1 MAYVA
6 LYREWRPQKF
16 SEVVGQ
22 VHVTRTLI
30 NALKQGRISHAY
42 LFCGPRGTGKTSIA
56 KILAKAVNCLES
68 QAGEPCNQCANCQ
81 SINQG
86 GSLDVLEIDAASNR
100 GIDEIRDLRE
110 RVQFVP
116 SGGRFRVYII
126 DEVHMLTTEAFNA
139 LLKTLEEPP
148 GHVIFVLATT
158 EAHKLPAT
166 ILSRCQ
172 RFDFHRISRADL
184 LERLRL
190 VAKNNNITVTEE
202 ALAVMVQAAE
212 GGLRDALSLL
222 DQCIGFTD
230 GVIEIEDVNQVL
242 GTVSEELLAQV
253 VSALKQN
260 DAGALIRLVA
270 LVIEQGKDIRKFVR
284 DLIGYFR
291 DLLLLKLGARTEQLA
306 VVSASESL
314 ISQANLWQ
322 TEQLIGLIRFFTQL
336 ETDLK
341 WAIQPRWMLEAA
353 LIEAAEQ
360 QGVDRI
366 GELERRIES
375 LEQVRPT
382 GLKLEPGLKES
393 PAGRVQPPGKPQW
406 PEPEPTKRR
415 GETGPARQPE
425 KAEPQETSETL
436 RIPEP
441 PEKAETP
448 RTSKQEPPG
457 SLEPP
462 GIPGSFG
469 LGASGSPGSPES
481 PAPAAQ
487 ADASASSAAAFKAEG
502 NQELDLNGIKRQWKP
517 FLEVLRKRN
526 IALQALL
533 LEAEPVEWREGV
545 LRLAFRKGCN
555 FHQQKVE
562 EPGNKT
568 LVEELLGSTFHQPLR
583 LCCQMQD
590 DANVPRET
598 RRGNQEGPNSDPE
611 SDPWQEPLVQAAV
624 EIFGAERVK
633 LTDED

>member
-30 NALKQGRISHAY
+30 NALKQSRISHAY

-56 KILAKAVNCLES
+56 KILAKAVNCLEA
-68 QAGEPCNQCANCQ
+68 QDGEPCNQCANCL

-230 GVIEIEDVNQVL
+230 ETIEIEDVNQVL

-253 VSALKQN
+253 VSTLKQN
-260 DAGALIRLVA
+260 DAGALIRLA
-270 LVIEQGKDIRKFVR
+270 ATVIEQGKDIRKFVR

-291 DLLLLKLGARTEQLA
+291 DLLLLKLGARTDQLA
-306 VVSASESL
+306 VALASENL
-314 ISQANLWQ
+314 ISQANQWQ

-360 QGVDRI
+360 QGMDRI

-375 LEQVRPT
+375 LEQGQPT
-382 GLKLEPGLKES
+382 SLKLEPGLKES
-393 PAGRVQPPGKPQW
+393 PAGRGQPSGKPQRT
-406 PEPEPTKRR
+406 EPVPPKQRGKTEAPGQLKKSEP
-415 GETGPARQPE
+415 
-425 KAEPQETSETL
+425 S
-436 RIPEP
+436 
-441 PEKAETP
+441 ETP
-448 RTSKQEPPG
+448 RPSNSEPP
-457 SLEPP
+457 
-462 GIPGSFG
+462 
-469 LGASGSPGSPES
+469 ASGSSES
-481 PAPAAQ
+481 PVQPAQ
-487 ADASASSAAAFKAEG
+487 TDASVHSAAAVKTEG
-502 NQELDLNGIKRQWKP
+502 DQELDLNGIKRQWKP

-545 LRLAFRKGCN
+545 LCLAFRKGRN
-555 FHQQKVE
+555 FHRQKVE

-568 LVEELLGSTFHQPLR
+568 LVEELLGQICHQSLQ

-590 DANVPRET
+590 DWEAVRET
-598 RRGNQEGPNSDPE
+598 PRGSEEEP
-611 SDPWQEPLVQAAV
+611 DPWQEPLVQAAV
-624 EIFGAERVK
+624 KVFGAERVK
-633 LTDED
+633 LTDND

>member
-1 MAYVA
+1 
-6 LYREWRPQKF
+6 
-16 SEVVGQ
+16 
-22 VHVTRTLI
+22 
-30 NALKQGRISHAY
+30 
-42 LFCGPRGTGKTSIA
+42 
-56 KILAKAVNCLES
+56 
-68 QAGEPCNQCANCQ
+68 
-81 SINQG
+81 
-86 GSLDVLEIDAASNR
+86 
-100 GIDEIRDLRE
+100 
-110 RVQFVP
+110 
-116 SGGRFRVYII
+116 
-126 DEVHMLTTEAFNA
+126 MLTTEAFNA

-190 VAKNNNITVTEE
+190 VANNNNITVTEE

-230 GVIEIEDVNQVL
+230 EAIEIEDVNQVL

-270 LVIEQGKDIRKFVR
+270 AVIEQGKDIRKFVR

-291 DLLLLKLGARTEQLA
+291 DLLLLKLGARTDQLA
-306 VVSASESL
+306 VASASESL
-314 ISQANLWQ
+314 ISQANQWQ

-360 QGVDRI
+360 QGMDRI

-375 LEQVRPT
+375 LEQAKPT
-382 GLKLEPGLKES
+382 GLELETGLKEIPS
-393 PAGRVQPPGKPQW
+393 GRVQPPGKPQR
-406 PEPEPTKRR
+406 PEPGSPKQR
-415 GETGPARQPE
+415 GKTGTPGQLKKSDP
-425 KAEPQETSETL
+425 SETL
-436 RIPEP
+436 
-441 PEKAETP
+441 ETP
-448 RTSKQEPPG
+448 KQPKSSEASGTPRPLK
-457 SLEPP
+457 SETPVTLEPP
-462 GIPGSFG
+462 GILGSFG
-469 LGASGSPGSPES
+469 LGASGSPES
-481 PAPAAQ
+481 PAQMAQ
-487 ADASASSAAAFKAEG
+487 TDISAHSAAAFKAEG
-502 NQELDLNGIKRQWKP
+502 DQELDLNGIKRQWKP

-545 LRLAFRKGCN
+545 LRLIFRKGCN
-555 FHQQKVE
+555 FHQQKME
-562 EPGNKT
+562 EPGNKS
-568 LVEELLGSTFHQPLR
+568 LVEELLSQICHQPLQ

-590 DANVPRET
+590 DWEAAREIPRSE
-598 RRGNQEGPNSDPE
+598 EAAP
-611 SDPWQEPLVQAAV
+611 DPWQEPLVQAAV
-624 EIFGAERVK
+624 KIFGAERVK
-633 LTDED
+633 LTDDD